1 MSVAVAYPLAVAD
14 AAADA
19 AIVAGGV
26 PLAFLALAWY
36 AYSSITHDPHWS
48 NSGGSSDTDTTP
60 NQPPAPAPPPPGR
73 DDPVV
78 GGDAYAGLA
87 HSVRGLVGPATFLG
101 IGRSPVPCAIPE
113 HIMAVP
119 RRAMRERTP
128 RSPIITRS
136 MTRGARLASEAFETP
151 QVRRF
156 VRRTGEGIYRHTS
169 YRFVE
174 RNGRQTHTVRAHP
187 YRIAAHM
194 FGFGHLAHLIP

>member
-19 AIVAGGV
+19 AIVAGGL

-36 AYSSITHDPHWS
+36 AYESITHDPHWS
-48 NSGGSSDTDTTP
+48 NSGGSSTTDTPSTP
-60 NQPPAPAPPPPGR
+60 PPPAPPPPGR

-78 GGDAYAGLA
+78 GTGSYAGLA
-87 HSVRGLVGPATFLG
+87 RPVIGLVGHDTFLG
-101 IGRSPVPCAIPE
+101 IGRSPIPCAIPE
-113 HIMAVP
+113 HIMRVP
-119 RRAMRERTP
+119 RRALRERSP

-156 VRRTGEGIYRHTS
+156 VRRTGEAVYRHTS

-174 RNGRQTHTVRAHP
+174 RGGRQTHTIRAHP
-187 YRIAAHM
+187 YRMAAHM

>member
-19 AIVAGGV
+19 AIVAGGI
-26 PLAFLALAWY
+26 PLAFLALAWF
-36 AYSSITHDPHWS
+36 AYETITHDPHWN
-48 NSGGSSDTDTTP
+48 NSGGGETTP
-60 NQPPAPAPPPPGR
+60 GDPPPPPAPPPPGR

-78 GGDAYAGLA
+78 GTGSYAGLA
-87 HSVRGLVGPATFLG
+87 HPVRGLVTHSTFLG
-101 IGRSPVPCAIPE
+101 IGRSPIPCAIPE
-113 HIMAVP
+113 HIMSIP
-119 RRAMRERTP
+119 RRALRERSPP

-136 MTRGARLASEAFETP
+136 MTGAARRASEVFETP

-156 VRRTGEGIYRHTS
+156 VRRTGEAVYRHTS

-174 RNGRQTHTVRAHP
+174 RNGRQTHTLRGHP